1 MDICRPIIQYQKQK
15 RGTSADRDHGEKIW
29 WVEEKEKK
37 IESRE
42 TTKEMRI
49 GWSLLATNTSGVH
62 PLSCLPRWPPGEHY
76 HSVRGT
82 VVCVYVRVEHN
93 VQLGVLT
100 PRPVYRGNAIPIPG
114 LWQRDSIESDSS
126 SSGRHASVDF
136 NPPGLCLV
144 AFGILSFS
152 RPLDARFSRS

>member
-1 MDICRPIIQYQKQK
+1 
-15 RGTSADRDHGEKIW
+15 
-29 WVEEKEKK
+29 
-37 IESRE
+37 
-42 TTKEMRI
+42 MRI

-62 PLSCLPRWPPGEHY
+62 PLSCLPRWPPREHY

-114 LWQRDSIESDSS
+114 LWQCDSIESDS

-144 AFGILSFS
+144 VFRILSFS
-152 RPLDARFSRS
+152 RLLDFHARRSKGFRFGFYKISMHLRFVSMQRTIKFIYLPLLLE

>member
-1 MDICRPIIQYQKQK
+1 MDICRQMIQKGEIEK
-15 RGTSADRDHGEKIW
+15 TGEKIGW
-29 WVEEKEKK
+29 QKRKREKK
-37 IESRE
+37 LKARRRQRKYSVQA
-42 TTKEMRI
+42 
-49 GWSLLATNTSGVH
+49 GWSLLAANTSGVH

-114 LWQRDSIESDSS
+114 LWQRNSIESDSS

-136 NPPGLCLV
+136 NPPALCLV
-144 AFGILSFS
+144 AFRILSF
-152 RPLDARFSRS
+152 F